1 MGITEFLIIGVLIG
15 LLGALLGAAVDRYYS
30 RRLQTDS
37 RMGGFL
43 LITAGIFNTV
53 VGTIAIVLSMF
64 ITGSLKIALVLG
76 LGVLVGFAVGFFIL
90 AALWV
95 FLAKDTENSAH

>member
-1 MGITEFLIIGVLIG
+1 
-15 LLGALLGAAVDRYYS
+15 
-30 RRLQTDS
+30 
-37 RMGGFL
+37 
-43 LITAGIFNTV
+43 
-53 VGTIAIVLSMF
+53 MF
-64 ITGSLKIALVLG
+64 ITGSLKIALVLV

>member
-1 MGITEFLIIGVLIG
+1 MGTAEFLIIGVLIG
-15 LLGALLGAAVDRYYS
+15 LLGAMFGAIVDRYFS
-30 RRLQTDS
+30 RRRQADS

-43 LITAGIFNTV
+43 LITAGIINSV
-53 VGTIAIVLSMF
+53 IGAIAIILSLF

-90 AALWV
+90 AALWI
-95 FLAKDTENSAH
+95 FLAKESENAAH